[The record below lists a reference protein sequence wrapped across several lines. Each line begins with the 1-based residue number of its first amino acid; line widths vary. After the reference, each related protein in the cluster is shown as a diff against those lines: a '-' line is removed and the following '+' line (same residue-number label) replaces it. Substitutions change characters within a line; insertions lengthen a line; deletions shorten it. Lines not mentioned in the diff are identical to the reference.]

1 MIDEF
6 VFDASPWE
14 LYARKL
20 KPGDR
25 VSAAELLTMLEGYDD
40 DALEDAFETL
50 EDLGAQLDTETL
62 PKVELTGEIGK
73 RLVLE
78 ERLAKQKIRPSDLP
92 EGDPLRL
99 FLEEVAAIPVCG
111 DEEVLALELAEANRQ
126 GITDEGLQTRL
137 MNLSLSRVVELACE
151 YRGVRGVLL
160 LDLIQEGSMGLWQGI
175 RCYHRGDYAAHRDR
189 WIRFYLAKAVF
200 LQARASGV
208 GQKMRSA
215 LEDYRA
221 VDERLLGEL
230 GRNPTIEEIALELHM
245 TAEEAAVVKK
255 TLDNAR
261 LVASAKKPEPEEAE
275 ETEEDSQAVEDTAY
289 FQMRQR
295 IADLLSG
302 LEEQD
307 RKLLTL
313 RFGLEGG
320 KPLSPEETGRQL
332 GLTPDE
338 VVARE
343 GAALAKLRNG

>member
-50 EDLGAQLDTETL
+50 EDRGAQLDTETL

-78 ERLAKQKIRPSDLP
+78 ERLAKQKIRSSDLP

-111 DEEVLALELAEANRQ
+111 DEEVLALELTEANRQ

-160 LDLIQEGSMGLWQGI
+160 LDLIQEGSMGLWKGI
-175 RCYHRGDYAAHRDR
+175 LTYTGQDPFRSHRDW
-189 WIRFYLAKAVF
+189 WIRQYMARVVTM
-200 LQARASGV
+200 QARQSGV
-208 GQKMRSA
+208 GEKLRKA
-215 LEDYRA
+215 LEDYRTA
-221 VDERLLGEL
+221 DHRLLTRL
-230 GRNPTIEEIALELHM
+230 GRNPTVEEIAQEMNITPMDARIYEDMLRTAQLLEKAH
-245 TAEEAAVVKK
+245 APK
-255 TLDNAR
+255 
-261 LVASAKKPEPEEAE
+261 AE
-275 ETEEDSQAVEDTAY
+275 ETPEDEQAVEDTAY
-289 FQMRQR
+289 FQSRQR
-295 IADLLSG
+295 VAELLSS
-302 LEEQD
+302 LTEQEA
-307 RKLLTL
+307 KVLSL

-320 KPLSPEETGRQL
+320 LPCTPQDTGAKL
-332 GLTPDE
+332 GLTAAE
-338 VVARE
+338 VTQLE
-343 GAALAKLRNG
+343 TAALAKLRTQ